1 MPLRMTSWTARLI
14 DSCLG
19 WHFSCGA
26 ALRACIRLISW
37 DNARTTDLMQ
47 LLLTQQAQLNHGKI
61 SEIPWPMTTNTDIK
75 VGTTN

>member
-1 MPLRMTSWTARLI
+1 MPLRMTSWMARLI

-47 LLLTQQAQLNHGKI
+47 LLLTQQAQ
-61 SEIPWPMTTNTDIK
+61 
-75 VGTTN
+75 V